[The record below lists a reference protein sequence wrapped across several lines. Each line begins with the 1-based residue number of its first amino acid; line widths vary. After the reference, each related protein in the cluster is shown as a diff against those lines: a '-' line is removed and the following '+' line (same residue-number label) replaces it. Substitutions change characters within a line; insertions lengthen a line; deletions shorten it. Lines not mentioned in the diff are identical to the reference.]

1 MTLKQAIVRKAEGL
15 TRLRTKVISD
25 RRRCRMGLKP
35 RVALA
40 SPYSLCGTASD
51 WLVAA
56 ASLVFEPL
64 TAESPPLIYLD
75 SSARHSSTKLLFR
88 VGRIGQLS
96 DSEF

>member
-51 WLVAA
+51 WLLAA

-64 TAESPPLIYLD
+64 TAESPP
-75 SSARHSSTKLLFR
+75 SHLFR
-88 VGRIGQLS
+88 FLRTPFLDEIVVPSR
-96 DSEF
+96 